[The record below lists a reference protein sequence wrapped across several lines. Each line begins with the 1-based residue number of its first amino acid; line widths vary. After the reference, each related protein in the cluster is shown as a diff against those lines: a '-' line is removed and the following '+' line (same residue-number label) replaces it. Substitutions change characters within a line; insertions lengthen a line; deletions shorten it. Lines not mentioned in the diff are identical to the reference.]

1 MDKSYQILLPAILF
15 FIAISGPALATP
27 YTGADIVLAGT
38 DYSSIYGGTIY
49 DDLTGRHYGWGRTGN
64 ETIYTNWPGWVE
76 YSAPLTPGN
85 WNIGLNAINH
95 GDTLGSDW
103 YSSFE
108 VSANLTP
115 NQTTATFTLSIPA
128 SSTEANHS
136 FFNFDIETAGEYT
149 VKYSWENDKYSGTSG
164 LDANIE
170 IVSAFFDNTATGS
183 PVPEPASIL
192 LFGTGLIGLT
202 GLKKRRNKGRPIPSS
217 FFNS

>member
-27 YTGADIVLAGT
+27 YTGANIVLAGT
-38 DYSSIYGGTIY
+38 DYSSISSKTIY

-64 ETIYTNWPGWVE
+64 ETIYTNWNGWVK
-76 YSAPLTPGN
+76 YSAHLTKGN

-115 NQTTATFTLSIPA
+115 NNTAATFTLHIPA
-128 SSTEANHS
+128 SSTEVNHS
-136 FFNFDIETAGEYT
+136 FFSFNIETAEEYT
-149 VKYSWENDKYSGTSG
+149 VTYSWENDQYKTSG

-170 IVSAFFDNTATGS
+170 IVSTFFDNTATA

-192 LFGTGLIGLT
+192 LFGTGLMGLT